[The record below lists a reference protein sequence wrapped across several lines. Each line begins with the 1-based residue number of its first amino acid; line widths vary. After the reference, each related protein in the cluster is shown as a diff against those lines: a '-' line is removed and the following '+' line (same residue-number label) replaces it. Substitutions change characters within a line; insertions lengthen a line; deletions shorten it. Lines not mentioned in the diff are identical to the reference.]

1 MLIVFIRV
9 VILYISVLLGLRMMG
24 KRQIGEMQPFELVI
38 TIMIS
43 ELAAIPIENT
53 GIPLLNGMIPIFTLL
68 FLEGL
73 FSVLMLKSNK
83 FRNFIDGTPSII
95 MDKGKLIYKELKN
108 QRIAVEDLFEEL
120 RIAGYPDLHEI
131 EYVIL
136 ETDGELTIIPK
147 AENKAVTLKDMN
159 IVSPPVEIPILLI
172 VDGVRDQKN
181 MKKINCDNQWLDD
194 QIKAQGFNNDK
205 EILIAYLDSQRQFHI
220 QGKNEGEV

>member
-9 VILYISVLLGLRMMG
+9 VILYILVLLGLRMMG

-53 GIPLLNGMIPIFTLL
+53 GIPILNGIIPIFTLL

-73 FSVLMLKSNK
+73 FSVLMLKSESIRK
-83 FRNFIDGTPSII
+83 FIDGTPSII
-95 MDKGKLIYKELKN
+95 INKGKLIYKELKK
-108 QRIAVEDLFEEL
+108 QRITVEDLFEEL

-136 ETDGELTIIPK
+136 ETDGQLSIIPK
-147 AENKAVTLKDMN
+147 IENRPLTPKDMN
-159 IVSPPVEIPILLI
+159 IETMPGEVPITLI
-172 VDGVRDQKN
+172 VDGVRNKKN
-181 MKKINCDNQWLDD
+181 MQKVNCNDRWLDE
-194 QIKAQGFNNDK
+194 QLKVQGFKNDK
-205 EILIAYLDSQRQFHI
+205 EVLIAYLDSQSQLYI
-220 QGKNEGEV
+220 QGKNEGDI